1 LKFPF
6 ASLPENLAAFCAEL
20 RRAHGFGVGPGELA
34 DAARALEIADL
45 EDERAVRDSLRP
57 VLCGR
62 LDEVVLFDRAFDEF
76 FFDRQRGLPEPPGPS
91 SPRSIERE
99 PGTPVDGRDRI
110 RTTEESPTPERLES
124 GGGPGAVRDVA
135 DAGDE
140 AAAGVLRASYSPLEA
155 EGEVPDLEPPDG
167 AWREAA
173 AAVVRRVRAGL
184 SRRWRPA
191 ARGQRFDFRRTLR
204 NSLHTGG
211 DVVTARWRARPRRR
225 PSFVLL
231 VDGSRSMGAMARP
244 ALRAA
249 VAFGAV
255 TRDVE
260 TFTFSTALRR
270 VTLEA
275 RRAAA
280 GERRALELREAW
292 GGGTAI
298 GGCLQEFLQQFGGRL
313 LRRDTVV
320 LIASDGLD
328 IGEPERLREAMA
340 ALARRAAAIVWL
352 NPLLET
358 PGYEPTALGM
368 SAARPFIDVLAAV
381 NDAAGLARLARRLRI
396 G

>member
-1 LKFPF
+1 M
-6 ASLPENLAAFCAEL
+6 EL
-20 RRAHGFGVGPGELA
+20 
-34 DAARALEIADL
+34 L
-45 EDERAVRDSLRP
+45 ED
-57 VLCGR
+57 
-62 LDEVVLFDRAFDEF
+62 
-76 FFDRQRGLPEPPGPS
+76 
-91 SPRSIERE
+91 
-99 PGTPVDGRDRI
+99 
-110 RTTEESPTPERLES
+110 
-124 GGGPGAVRDVA
+124 GGAPGAVQGVSDGR
-135 DAGDE
+135 DE

-155 EGEVPDLEPPDG
+155 EGEVPDLEPPDR

-173 AAVVRRVRAGL
+173 AAVVRRVGAGL

-191 ARGQRFDFRRTLR
+191 ARGQRFDFRRTLGS
-204 NSLHTGG
+204 SLHTGG

-249 VAFGAV
+249 VALGAV

-260 TFTFSTALRR
+260 AFTFSTALRR
-270 VTLEA
+270 VTLEV

-320 LIASDGLD
+320 MIASDGLD
-328 IGEPERLREAMA
+328 IGEPARLRDAMA
-340 ALARRAAAIVWL
+340 ALSRRAAAILWL
-352 NPLLET
+352 NPLLDT
-358 PGYEPTALGM
+358 SGYEPTALGM